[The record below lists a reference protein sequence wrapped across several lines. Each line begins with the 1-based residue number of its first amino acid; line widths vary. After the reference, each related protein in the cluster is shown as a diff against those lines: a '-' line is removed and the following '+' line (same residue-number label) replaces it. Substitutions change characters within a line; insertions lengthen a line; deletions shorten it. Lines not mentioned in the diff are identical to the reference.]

1 MSKLMPQEIEVW
13 YIIPA
18 LRRELAR
25 VFVEEYNLSQ
35 KEVAGLLGVTEAAI
49 SQYKKSKRA
58 TEFKSSSDMDIKI
71 QETAKKILADKKNA
85 MKYLYDLTI
94 SIRGTKMVCDL
105 HRKHDSSISKKCD
118 VCMSS

>member
-1 MSKLMPQEIEVW
+1 MPQEIEVW

-25 VFVEEYNLSQ
+25 VFVEEHRLSQ
-35 KEVAGLLGVTEAAI
+35 KEAAGLLGVTEAAI

-58 TEFKSSSDMDIKI
+58 TQFKSSSEIDTKIK
-71 QETAKKILADKKNA
+71 ETAKKILADKNNA
-85 MKYLYDLTI
+85 MKHLYDLTI

-105 HRKHDSSISKKCD
+105 HRKHDSSISKNCD
-118 VCMSS
+118 VCKCS